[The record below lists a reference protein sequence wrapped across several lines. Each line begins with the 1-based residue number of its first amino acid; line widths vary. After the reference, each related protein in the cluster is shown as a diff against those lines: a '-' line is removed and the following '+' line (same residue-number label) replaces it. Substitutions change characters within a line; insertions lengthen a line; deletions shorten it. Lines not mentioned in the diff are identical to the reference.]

1 MVAAGVNPDISVQAD
16 YFGFSEVYTVT
27 LPDGV
32 SWVQHRSFNEGDRRQ
47 YLNKA
52 NREVTVERVSG
63 DAKMK
68 VASGDE
74 RYNLLL
80 TAIKGWS
87 LVTAHKTTGELQ
99 PIEFNETNLRKFLD
113 SSNPKIID
121 IIEKDVREHNPWLM
135 AEITVEGIDEQIAE
149 LQKLR
154 ERKVAEAE
162 GKAS

>member
-1 MVAAGVNPDISVQAD
+1 
-16 YFGFSEVYTVT
+16 
-27 LPDGV
+27 
-32 SWVQHRSFNEGDRRQ
+32 
-47 YLNKA
+47 
-52 NREVTVERVSG
+52 
-63 DAKMK
+63 MK